1 MNKLT
6 KKDVRQTALRW
17 QLMNCNTL
25 NFENLQAGSFAYS
38 MAPAL
43 RKIYHDDDEYE
54 AALASH
60 YLYYNCNP
68 WAGNLILGAVLAL
81 EENQGNQ
88 ARETIKDLKT
98 SLMGPL
104 SGVGDTIAWVL
115 LPTIFGSIAGYT
127 AKDGNPSMSFLWLAV
142 YVVWF
147 FVRLK
152 IVDFGYQK
160 GTEIIGKLGKQIST
174 ITESASIL
182 GLVVVGALISSVVK
196 VETPLAFKTGEVV
209 QEIQP
214 LLDGVLPSL
223 IPVALTFISYRLLTK
238 KNFSMTKLILL
249 FIVIAMIAAFFGLLK
264 AV

>member
-1 MNKLT
+1 MSKLT
-6 KKDVRQTALRW
+6 KNDVRQTALRW

-25 NFENLQAGSFAYS
+25 NFENLQAGSFAFS

-43 RKIYHDDDEYE
+43 RKLYANDEDYE
-54 AALASH
+54 KALASH

-68 WAGNLILGAVLAL
+68 WAGNLIIGAVLAL
-81 EENQGNQ
+81 EEAQGNE

-127 AKDGNPSMSFLWLAV
+127 AKDGNPTMSFIWLAV
-142 YVVWF
+142 YIAWF
-147 FVRLK
+147 FLRLK

-160 GTEIIGKLGKQIST
+160 GTEIIGKLGSQISA
-174 ITESASIL
+174 ITEAASIL

-196 VETPLAFKTGEVV
+196 VETPLAFQTGEVV

-214 LLDGVLPSL
+214 LLDGVLPSM
-223 IPVALTFISYRLLTK
+223 IPVILTFISYRLLTK
-238 KNFSMTKLILL
+238 RNVSMTKLILIFL
-249 FIVIAMIAAFFGLLK
+249 VIAMVAAFFGILK
-264 AV
+264 AA